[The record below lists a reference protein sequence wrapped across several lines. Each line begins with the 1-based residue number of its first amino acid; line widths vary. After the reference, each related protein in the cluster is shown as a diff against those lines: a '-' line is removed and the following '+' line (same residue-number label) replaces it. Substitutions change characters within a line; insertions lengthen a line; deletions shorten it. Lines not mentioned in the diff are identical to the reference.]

1 MVLAEL
7 GGKLRSSLSRLTSSR
22 GAISSEDLDALL
34 LDLSRALIES
44 DVSVK
49 LVGEMR
55 KAIKDRVGR
64 YVKEAE
70 ETGAGGGGGPAAP
83 GGGLSAAAV
92 NRLVQKAISDE
103 LASVL
108 AGGSSS
114 SGSGKSQ
121 SGGGK
126 AYKMKRGR
134 SNVILFVGLQGAGK
148 TTTIAKVAAY
158 YQRRGW
164 KTSVSRVWSDVG

>member
-70 ETGAGGGGGPAAP
+70 ETGAGGGGW
-83 GGGLSAAAV
+83 GGG
-92 NRLVQKAISDE
+92 
-103 LASVL
+103 
-108 AGGSSS
+108 G
-114 SGSGKSQ
+114 
-121 SGGGK
+121 SGGGG
-126 AYKMKRGR
+126 RGGGGR
-134 SNVILFVGLQGAGK
+134 GLNV
-148 TTTIAKVAAY
+148 
-158 YQRRGW
+158 
-164 KTSVSRVWSDVG
+164 SDVCPVLKLGINSYTCI